1 MLCQTSKV
9 LLGKLKSYETM
20 QFLVF
25 LPLVAKFLMKWRFL
39 LEPIGEFPSVVR
51 TPKIWRSFEAL
62 KDIAWK
68 KSNLSKKKKKKKY
81 IFYFLIPLRYVE
93 FTFFF
98 HWLFFNTILRYLL
111 EMSFQTHPPRLGWSS
126 KVLGLPDWAWWRHN
140 HLNFGAFF
148 RNIGC
153 LQRLTTLE
161 KNVVWQNK
169 QSNVQNG
176 QKMVFFT
183 HSMQF

>member
-1 MLCQTSKV
+1 MPLKIMLCQTSKV

-20 QFLVF
+20 QGLVF

-51 TPKIWRSFEAL
+51 TPKIGRSFEAL
-62 KDIAWK
+62 KVIA
-68 KSNLSKKKKKKKY
+68 
-81 IFYFLIPLRYVE
+81 
-93 FTFFF
+93 FTIRRIHDFFS
-98 HWLFFNTILRYLL
+98 LAVFNTILRYLL

-148 RNIGC
+148 RNVGC

>member
-98 HWLFFNTILRYLL
+98 SLAVFQHDFEVFVRNVFSDASSEARMVLQIFGFTRLSLMTSQSFEYWRLFQKSWL
-111 EMSFQTHPPRLGWSS
+111 PS
-126 KVLGLPDWAWWRHN
+126 KIDHSW
-140 HLNFGAFF
+140 
-148 RNIGC
+148 
-153 LQRLTTLE
+153 E
-161 KNVVWQNK
+161 KCC
-169 QSNVQNG
+169 
-176 QKMVFFT
+176 
-183 HSMQF
+183 

>member
-20 QFLVF
+20 QGLVF

-51 TPKIWRSFEAL
+51 TPKIGNSLEAL
-62 KDIAWK
+62 KVIAFTIRRIHDI
-68 KSNLSKKKKKKKY
+68 
-81 IFYFLIPLRYVE
+81 
-93 FTFFF
+93 FFSLAV
-98 HWLFFNTILRYLL
+98 LFFNTILRYLL

-140 HLNFGAFF
+140 HLNFCAFF
-148 RNIGC
+148 RNVGC

>member
-1 MLCQTSKV
+1 MAISFGANWRISFGGTDAKNRKILW
-9 LLGKLKSYETM
+9 GFESYC
-20 QFLVF
+20 L
-25 LPLVAKFLMKWRFL
+25 
-39 LEPIGEFPSVVR
+39 
-51 TPKIWRSFEAL
+51 
-62 KDIAWK
+62 
-68 KSNLSKKKKKKKY
+68 KKKQFIEKMKKK
-81 IFYFLIPLRYVE
+81 ISLPHT
-93 FTFFF
+93 FTIRRIHVFFTGC
-98 HWLFFNTILRYLL
+98 FFNTILRYLL

>member
-9 LLGKLKSYETM
+9 LLGKRKSYETM
-20 QFLVF
+20 QGLVF
-25 LPLVAKFLMKWRFL
+25 SPLLAKFFTKWRFL

-51 TPKIWRSFEAL
+51 TPKIGRSFEAL
-62 KDIAWK
+62 KVIAWK
-68 KSNLSKKKKKKKY
+68 KKAIYWKNEKKNSLPHTFT
-81 IFYFLIPLRYVE
+81 IRLIHVF
-93 FTFFF
+93 FTGC
-98 HWLFFNTILRYLL
+98 FFNTILRYLL
-111 EMSFQTHPPRLGWSS
+111 EMSFQTHPPRPGWSS

-148 RNIGC
+148 RNVGC